1 MKTCLGPSVLFAVL
15 GRSQFTLV
23 IPSIKRW
30 MVKLEATYNED
41 TTFTEFFSMQDI
53 DPECPSVL
61 VLASTGVVREF
72 APTNVML
79 VHVGQPTATEL
90 RDPD

>member
-1 MKTCLGPSVLFAVL
+1 MKIRHLLISFTC
-15 GRSQFTLV
+15 
-23 IPSIKRW
+23 
-30 MVKLEATYNED
+30 NE
-41 TTFTEFFSMQDI
+41 I

-72 APTNVML
+72 APTNVIL